1 MHPLTLLRRR
11 HLTVLGAL
19 LLSAP
24 AWANPAAD
32 WPARP
37 IKLVVPGPAGAG
49 MDIFARML
57 QAPLQAALKQPV
69 VIDNKPG
76 ANSLIGN
83 DAVAKAAPDG
93 YTFLFT
99 PSSAIALNPLVVAKM
114 PYDTQRDLLPVAQ
127 IGQSGFLMLAHP
139 STGFKT
145 MQDMVQFA
153 KANPGK
159 LAYGTWGTGS
169 SGHLAMEG
177 LKQQFSVDMT
187 HIPFKGSAALIN
199 DMMGNTISVG
209 FADIASP
216 VPHVRAGRLVALG
229 VTGSRRAPALPD
241 LPTVAEQG
249 YKFDADGWYGVFA
262 PAGTPMDIVR
272 RMNAEINKLL
282 ATEDMR
288 QKFIAQN
295 MPAPPIKSAEQF
307 AATVRS
313 DIALW
318 QGLAKGINLK
328 AD

>member
-1 MHPLTLLRRR
+1 MQPSTVLRRR
-11 HLTVLGAL
+11 TLTLFGAL
-19 LLSAP
+19 LLAAP

-127 IGQSGFLMLAHP
+127 IGQSGFLMVAHP
-139 STGFKT
+139 GSGFKT

-153 KANPGK
+153 RANPGK

-177 LKQQFSVDMT
+177 LKQQFGVDMP

-199 DMMGNTISVG
+199 DIMGNTITVG

-282 ATEDMR
+282 ATDDMR

-295 MPAPPIKSAEQF
+295 MPAPPIKTAEQF

>member
-1 MHPLTLLRRR
+1 MHPSTLLRRR
-11 HLTVLGAL
+11 HLSVLGAL
-19 LLSAP
+19 LLTAP

-127 IGQSGFLMLAHP
+127 IGQSGFLMVANP

-177 LKQQFSVDMT
+177 LKQQFSVDMP

-282 ATEDMR
+282 ATDDMR

>member
-1 MHPLTLLRRR
+1 MKRKQLLQSA
-11 HLTVLGAL
+11 LALLGLAVLGST
-19 LLSAP
+19 SASAQTYP
-24 AWANPAAD
+24 N
-32 WPARP
+32 RP
-37 IKLVVPGPAGAG
+37 VRIVVPFATGGPA
-49 MDIFARML
+49 DVYARFIAQRL
-57 QAPLQAALKQPV
+57 SDSLGQSFV
-69 VIDNKPG
+69 VDNKPG
-76 ANSLIGN
+76 GGSVIGT
-83 DAVAKAAPDG
+83 DLAAKAAPDG

-177 LKQQFSVDMT
+177 LKQQFSVDMP

-282 ATEDMR
+282 ATDDMR

>member
-1 MHPLTLLRRR
+1 MHPSTLSRRR
-11 HLTVLGAL
+11 HLSVLGAL
-19 LLSAP
+19 LLTAP

-127 IGQSGFLMLAHP
+127 IGQSGFLMVANP

-177 LKQQFSVDMT
+177 LKQQFSVDMP

-249 YKFDADGWYGVFA
+249 YKFDADGWYGIFA

>member
-1 MHPLTLLRRR
+1 MHPSTLLRRR
-11 HLTVLGAL
+11 HLSVLGAL
-19 LLSAP
+19 LLTAP

-153 KANPGK
+153 TANPGK

-177 LKQQFSVDMT
+177 LKQQFSVDMP

-282 ATEDMR
+282 ATDDMR

>member
-1 MHPLTLLRRR
+1 MKPSTALHRRTLTLA
-11 HLTVLGAL
+11 GAL
-19 LLSAP
+19 LLTAP

-32 WPARP
+32 WPTRP

-93 YTFLFT
+93 YTFLLT

-127 IGQSGFLMLAHP
+127 VGQSGFLMVANP
-139 STGFKT
+139 GSGFKT

-153 KANPGK
+153 RANPGK

-177 LKQQFSVDMT
+177 LKQQFGVDMP
-187 HIPFKGSAALIN
+187 HVPFKGSAALIN
-199 DMMGNTISVG
+199 DIMGNNITVG

-249 YKFDADGWYGVFA
+249 YKFDADGWYGIFA

-282 ATEDMR
+282 ATDEMR
-288 QKFIAQN
+288 QKFISQN
-295 MPAPPIKSAEQF
+295 MPAPPIKTAEQF
-307 AATVRS
+307 AATVQS

-318 QGLAKGINLK
+318 QGLAKGIKLK